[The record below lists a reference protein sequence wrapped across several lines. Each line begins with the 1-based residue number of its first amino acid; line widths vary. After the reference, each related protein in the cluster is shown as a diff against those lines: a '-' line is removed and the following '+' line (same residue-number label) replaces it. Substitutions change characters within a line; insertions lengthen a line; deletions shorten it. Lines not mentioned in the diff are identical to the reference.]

1 MIARFLRPI
10 LLILFLVVVPPF
22 FYLLNYSQTIS
33 TNYGKE
39 DSYELPHPGI
49 APDNPL
55 YPVKELRDELLI
67 FFSQDNITRAQYNLL
82 LSDKKTKAGE
92 FLVEER
98 KYQLAGQTFLAAEK
112 DYGEALKS
120 IKSAIDL
127 GDQANV
133 EFVGKL
139 TRSNAKHS
147 LVMQTVKQKFPR
159 TLQIELQAAQQLNH
173 DNSVLLLG
181 LQ

>member
-10 LLILFLVVVPPF
+10 LLVFFLVVVPPF
-22 FYLLNYSQTIS
+22 FYLLNYSQTIP
-33 TNYGKE
+33 TNYGSE
-39 DSYELPHPGI
+39 ESYELPHPGI
-49 APDNPL
+49 APDNIL
-55 YPVKELRDELLI
+55 YPIKEVRDELLI
-67 FFSQDNITRAQYNLL
+67 FFSKDHITRAQYNLL

-98 KYQLAGQTFLAAEK
+98 KYQLAGETFLYAEK

-120 IKSAIDL
+120 IKSALDL

-139 TRSNAKHS
+139 TRSNLKHAR
-147 LVMQTVKQKFPR
+147 VMQAALLKFPR
-159 TLQIELQAAQQLNH
+159 SLQAEIRAALQLNH
-173 DNSVLLLG
+173 DNGVLLLG

>member
-1 MIARFLRPI
+1 MIARFLRLI
-10 LLILFLVVVPPF
+10 LLILFLIVIPPF
-22 FYLLNYSQTIS
+22 FYLLNYSQTIP

-39 DSYELPHPGI
+39 ESYELPHPGI
-49 APDNPL
+49 APDNVL
-55 YPVKELRDELLI
+55 YPIKEIRDTLLI

-82 LSDKKTKAGE
+82 LSDKKIKAGE

-98 KYQLAGQTFLAAEK
+98 KYQLAGETFLEAEK

-120 IKSAIDL
+120 VKSAIDL
-127 GDQANV
+127 GEQANV
-133 EFVGKL
+133 EFIGKL
-139 TRSNAKHS
+139 TRSNLKHAS
-147 LVMQTVKQKFPR
+147 VMQMVRLKFP
-159 TLQIELQAAQQLNH
+159 TALQSELQAAVQLNH